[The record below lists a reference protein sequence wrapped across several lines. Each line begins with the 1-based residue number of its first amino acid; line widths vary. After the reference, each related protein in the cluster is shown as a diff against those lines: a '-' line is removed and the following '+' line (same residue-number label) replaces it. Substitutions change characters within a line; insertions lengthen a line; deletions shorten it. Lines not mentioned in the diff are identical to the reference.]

1 MYDIKPTINKLLEEI
16 VDEERVSDAYPED
29 FNNLPHISF
38 YEQDNRDVYKL
49 SKEVYTEVV
58 IQIDIW
64 HNRSTGA
71 LAQQVNEK
79 MNSIGLRREFARDIP
94 DPSGIKHKTMRFKGN
109 INTINLLVYQ

>member
-1 MYDIKPTINKLLEEI
+1 MYDIKPKINELLEEI
-16 VDEERVSDAYPED
+16 VGENSVSDSYPDD

-38 YEQDNRDVYKL
+38 YELNNSDVYKINEEL
-49 SKEVYTEVV
+49 YTEVV

-79 MNSIGLRREFARDIP
+79 MNSIGLRREFMRDMP
-94 DPSGIKHKTMRFKGN
+94 DPSGIKHKTMRFKGK
-109 INTINLLVYQ
+109 INTRNLLVYK